1 MKCYLRCPPLYPFP
15 LEKKV
20 SRQWRK
26 KKKKKRERKERRRPN
41 GGNWWVDAGKQHC
54 HGNNGV

>member
-1 MKCYLRCPPLYPFP
+1 MLFTLSATISFA
-15 LEKKV
+15 L
-20 SRQWRK
+20 WRK
-26 KKKKKRERKERRRPN
+26 KSVDNEERKKKKKRERKERRRPN